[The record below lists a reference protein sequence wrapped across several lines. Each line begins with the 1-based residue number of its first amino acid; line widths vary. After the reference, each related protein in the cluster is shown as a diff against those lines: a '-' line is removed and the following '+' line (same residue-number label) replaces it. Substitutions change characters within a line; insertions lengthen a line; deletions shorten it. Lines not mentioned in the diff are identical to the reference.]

1 MCHIQSVWKLTE
13 ISRKLCI
20 LICRNGCAESQI
32 FRRNSFFSSTDIQ
45 RFLYSLTEYLFLA
58 FDSTAN
64 SYWKKLRNIVMN
76 LNCFFCLIFYIIFLK
91 KRDLKIFKRTF
102 WRTSL
107 HQVLSNNKEVLCQ
120 VKLLSLTLTLI
131 LLLI

>member
-13 ISRKLCI
+13 ISRKVCI
-20 LICRNGCAESQI
+20 LICRNGCTENQI
-32 FRRNSFFSSTDIQ
+32 FLRNSFFSSADIQ
-45 RFLYSLTEYLFLA
+45 RFLYSLTECLLLA
-58 FDSTAN
+58 SDSTAN
-64 SYWKKLRNIVMN
+64 SNWKKLRNIVMN
-76 LNCFFCLIFYIIFLK
+76 LNCFFCLTFYIIFLK
-91 KRDLKIFKRTF
+91 KRDLEIFKWTF